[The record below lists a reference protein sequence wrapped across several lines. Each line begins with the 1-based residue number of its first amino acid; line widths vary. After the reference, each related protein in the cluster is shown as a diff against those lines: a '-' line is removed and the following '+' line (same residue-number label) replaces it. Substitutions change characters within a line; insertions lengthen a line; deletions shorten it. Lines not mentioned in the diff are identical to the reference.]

1 MTQSWSQCSF
11 IILKIPR
18 PLEQSLDNSTSFY
31 NMVHWIF
38 LSPLLR
44 PTAQEKIPFKVLLP
58 IDNAPGHPRA
68 LMEIYKKI
76 NVVLMAVNTA
86 PILQSMDQGVLS
98 TFKSYYLRNTLHQA
112 RAAVVI
118 ALVDL
123 GIVSQNILWRSH
135 HSRFHLEHS
144 WFMGRSPNINI
155 HRSLEED
162 DSNHQG

>member
-1 MTQSWSQCSF
+1 
-11 IILKIPR
+11 
-18 PLEQSLDNSTSFY
+18 
-31 NMVHWIF
+31 MVHWIF

-58 IDNAPGHPRA
+58 IDNASGHPRA
-68 LMEIYKKI
+68 LMEIYNKI

-123 GIVSQNILWRSH
+123 GIVSQNIL
-135 HSRFHLEHS
+135 
-144 WFMGRSPNINI
+144 
-155 HRSLEED
+155 
-162 DSNHQG
+162 